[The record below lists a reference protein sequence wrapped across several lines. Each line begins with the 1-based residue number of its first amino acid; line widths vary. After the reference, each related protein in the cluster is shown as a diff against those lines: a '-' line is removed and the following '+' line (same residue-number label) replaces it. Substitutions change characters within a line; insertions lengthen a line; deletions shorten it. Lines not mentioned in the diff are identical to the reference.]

1 MTPQTERPMFFWQK
15 KFNLSNVGVSYIYD
29 YQPKI

>member
-1 MTPQTERPMFFWQK
+1 MTPQTEIPMFYWQK

-29 YQPKI
+29 D

>member
-29 YQPKI
+29 D